1 MGVNMQNVTRFGMYT
16 FVIINSFIG
25 NNVACCIKL
34 TFGYLILLIQLEA
47 LFDLFL
53 KQKIMH
59 EA

>member
-1 MGVNMQNVTRFGMYT
+1 MQNVTRFGMYT

-34 TFGYLILLIQLEA
+34 TFGFLILLIQLEA

-53 KQKIMH
+53 KQKIMY